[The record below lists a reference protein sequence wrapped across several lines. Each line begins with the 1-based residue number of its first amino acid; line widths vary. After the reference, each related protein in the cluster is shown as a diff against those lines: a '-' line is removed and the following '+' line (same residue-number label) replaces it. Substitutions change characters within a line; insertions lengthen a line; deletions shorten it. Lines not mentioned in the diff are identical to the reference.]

1 MSAEHPLPSCPNADC
16 PQPHVIR
23 NGSKHGRKR
32 YHCRGCGRF
41 WGETEGTPLYGL
53 KTPVA
58 EIAQALLVVMRRGSL
73 RAAEEITG
81 HKYET
86 IGTWLRRAAEHAAAL
101 SETMSQDLHLSAVE
115 IDEFWSF
122 VQKKTGSS
130 RTPERAGAASS
141 KTGPRASSPPAPRD
155 ASVTTSLCGQS
166 SRP

>member
-1 MSAEHPLPSCPNADC
+1 MSPESPQPSCPNPDC

-23 NGSKHGRKR
+23 NGSKNGRKR

-86 IGTWLRRAAEHAAAL
+86 IGTWLRRAAEHAVVL
-101 SETMSQDLHLSAVE
+101 SEAMSQDLHLSAVE

-122 VQKKTGSS
+122 VQKKTA
-130 RTPERAGAASS
+130 TERIPAHAGAASS
-141 KTGPRASSPPAPRD
+141 KTDRPASARPASQRHR
-155 ASVTTSLCGQS
+155 TH
-166 SRP
+166 R